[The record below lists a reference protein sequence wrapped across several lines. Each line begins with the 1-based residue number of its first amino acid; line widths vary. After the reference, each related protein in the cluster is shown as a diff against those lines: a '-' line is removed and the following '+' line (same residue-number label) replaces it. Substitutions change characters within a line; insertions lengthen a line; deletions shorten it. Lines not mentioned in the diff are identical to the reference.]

1 MQEHTQV
8 LKPASLPRGP
18 TLDQYTIA
26 TPYGSLTISNKGR
39 RITFEIFD
47 DIRQSEH
54 NVALY
59 NYVQQLK
66 RNGITKFNN
75 DHITIAGA
83 NRTYNLTR
91 GRGRLDLVY
100 YHQARIFEVELK
112 TSQQIGS
119 ERTHKQLVELDK
131 HCHNLILV
139 VKRQDMEEASTILH
153 MINLD
158 TRVKVDSYEIYEEE
172 DEY

>member
-1 MQEHTQV
+1 MAET
-8 LKPASLPRGP
+8 KPGSLPRG
-18 TLDQYTIA
+18 TALDQYTIA
-26 TPYGSLTISNKGR
+26 TPYGSLTIANKGR
-39 RITFEIFD
+39 SIRFDIFD

-54 NVALY
+54 NIALY

-66 RNGITKFNN
+66 RTGITKFNN
-75 DHITIAGA
+75 DHISIAGA

-91 GRGRLDLVY
+91 GRARLDLVY
-100 YHQARIFEVELK
+100 YRQGKIFEVELK

-131 HCHNLILV
+131 YCHNLILV
-139 VKRQDMEEASTILH
+139 VKRQDTEEAATILN
-153 MINLD
+153 MINLA

-172 DEY
+172 DGY

>member
-1 MQEHTQV
+1 MSHQHS
-8 LKPASLPRGP
+8 PASPSQQA
-18 TLDQYTIA
+18 LDHYTIA
-26 TPYGSLTISNKGR
+26 TPYGSLTIANNGR
-39 RITFEIFD
+39 TISFHIFD

-54 NVALY
+54 NIALY

-83 NRTYNLTR
+83 NRSYNLAR
-91 GRGRLDLVY
+91 GRAKLDLVY

-112 TSQQIGS
+112 TTQQIGS

-139 VKRQDMEEASTILH
+139 VKRQDTEEARTILN

-158 TRVKVDSYEIYEEE
+158 TRVKVDTYEIYEDE